1 MSRLA
6 VYVCIYVSSVFV
18 ASISQ
23 VMLKTS
29 AEKEYKNRLFEYLN
43 PLVVIAY
50 GLFFI
55 STFLTVYALKVVPL
69 SLGNLLESSGYIFVP
84 LLSFLVLKEKMTK
97 NMWIGSAFIIAGIL
111 VYSL

>member
-1 MSRLA
+1 MSKLA
-6 VYVCIYVSSVFV
+6 VFVCIYISSVLV

-29 AEKEYKNRLFEYLN
+29 AGKVYKNRIFEYLN

-50 GLFFI
+50 GLFFV
-55 STFLTVYALKVVPL
+55 STFLTMYALKVVPL
-69 SLGNLLESSGYIFVP
+69 SMGNLLEASGYIFVP
-84 LLSFLVLKEKMTK
+84 VLSFFALKEKMTK

-111 VYSL
+111 VYSM